1 VKTLTFFLSQQA
13 GDRRPTIF
21 SQTPSKFNN
30 KDSINGISKK
40 IINLYTHVYLHEYGI
55 LGCKIF
61 SVVTSGVG
69 AVGSIKE
76 FPGGSCSTI

>member
-1 VKTLTFFLSQQA
+1 MEL
-13 GDRRPTIF
+13 
-21 SQTPSKFNN
+21 
-30 KDSINGISKK
+30 
-40 IINLYTHVYLHEYGI
+40 INLYTHVYLHEYGI